1 MGIESFSFSL
11 ITALLGMLLVVL
23 FLVLLSAIMFIIKLI
38 MGEASA
44 KEPAR
49 ADALVTASGGQGAA
63 VGHGAPGASGVH
75 GASGAGGGP
84 AERELH
90 GGPRPEL
97 PGWVLAAASAY
108 LYEEERARETFV
120 TARPWCVVAQQG
132 PRSLA
137 PRFPEGGRFMPK
149 QEQGRQ

>member
-1 MGIESFSFSL
+1 VGIESFSFSL

-63 VGHGAPGASGVH
+63 AGHGAP

-132 PRSLA
+132 PSSLA